1 MARKTK
7 TQRNRK
13 VGKKVLRRTGK
24 KVTKG
29 SKKTK
34 KNSFF
39 TLMLA
44 AKKRVSLHLYTKP
57 KHIKEK
63 PAKVK
68 EATLFTTDF
77 KVKNKQNNIKI
88 N

>member
-13 VGKKVLRRTGK
+13 VGKKVLYGRVK
-24 KVTKG
+24 KI
-29 SKKTK
+29 KKTNKKNK

-44 AKKRVSLHLYTKP
+44 AKKKGQPSFVYKTKTYKRKTGKGKRSHLVYYG
-57 KHIKEK
+57 
-63 PAKVK
+63 
-68 EATLFTTDF
+68 L
-77 KVKNKQNNIKI
+77 
-88 N
+88 

>member
-44 AKKRVSLHLYTKP
+44 AKKKG
-57 KHIKEK
+57 
-63 PAKVK
+63 PA
-68 EATLFTTDF
+68 FICI
-77 KVKNKQNNIKI
+77 QNQNI
-88 N
+88 

>member
-7 TQRNRK
+7 TQKNRK

-44 AKKRVSLHLYTKP
+44 AKKKGQPSFVYKTKTYKRKTGKGKRSHLVYYG
-57 KHIKEK
+57 
-63 PAKVK
+63 
-68 EATLFTTDF
+68 L
-77 KVKNKQNNIKI
+77 
-88 N
+88 

>member
-7 TQRNRK
+7 TQKNRK

-24 KVTKG
+24 KVKKTSKKT

-44 AKKRVSLHLYTKP
+44 AKKKGQPSFVYKTKTYKRKTGKGKRSHLVYYG
-57 KHIKEK
+57 
-63 PAKVK
+63 
-68 EATLFTTDF
+68 L
-77 KVKNKQNNIKI
+77 
-88 N
+88 

>member
-24 KVTKG
+24 KVSKR

-44 AKKRVSLHLYTKP
+44 AKKKGQPSFVYKTKTYKRKTGKGNKRHLVYYG
-57 KHIKEK
+57 
-63 PAKVK
+63 
-68 EATLFTTDF
+68 L
-77 KVKNKQNNIKI
+77 
-88 N
+88 

>member
-44 AKKRVSLHLYTKP
+44 AKKKGQPSFVYKTKTYKRKTGKGKRSHLVYYG
-57 KHIKEK
+57 
-63 PAKVK
+63 
-68 EATLFTTDF
+68 L
-77 KVKNKQNNIKI
+77 
-88 N
+88 

>member
-7 TQRNRK
+7 TQKNRK

-24 KVTKG
+24 KVKKTSKKT

-39 TLMLA
+39 KLMLE
-44 AKKRVSLHLYTKP
+44 AKKKGQPSFVYKTKTYKRKTGKGKRSHLVYYG
-57 KHIKEK
+57 
-63 PAKVK
+63 
-68 EATLFTTDF
+68 L
-77 KVKNKQNNIKI
+77 
-88 N
+88 

>member
-7 TQRNRK
+7 TKKNRK

-24 KVTKG
+24 KVRKA

-34 KNSFF
+34 KNSFL

-44 AKKRVSLHLYTKP
+44 AKKKDQPSFVYNNKTYKRKTGKGKRSHLVYYG
-57 KHIKEK
+57 
-63 PAKVK
+63 
-68 EATLFTTDF
+68 L
-77 KVKNKQNNIKI
+77 
-88 N
+88 

>member
-24 KVTKG
+24 KVKKT

-44 AKKRVSLHLYTKP
+44 AKKKGQPSFVYKTKTYKRKTGKGNKSHLVYYG
-57 KHIKEK
+57 
-63 PAKVK
+63 
-68 EATLFTTDF
+68 L
-77 KVKNKQNNIKI
+77 
-88 N
+88 

>member
-7 TQRNRK
+7 TQRNSK

-44 AKKRVSLHLYTKP
+44 AKKKGQPSFVYKTKTYKRKTGKGKRSHLVYYG
-57 KHIKEK
+57 
-63 PAKVK
+63 
-68 EATLFTTDF
+68 L
-77 KVKNKQNNIKI
+77 
-88 N
+88 

>member
-24 KVTKG
+24 KVKKT

-44 AKKRVSLHLYTKP
+44 AKKKGQPSFVYKTKTYKRKTGKGKRSHLVYYG
-57 KHIKEK
+57 
-63 PAKVK
+63 
-68 EATLFTTDF
+68 L
-77 KVKNKQNNIKI
+77 
-88 N
+88 

>member
-7 TQRNRK
+7 TQKNSK
-13 VGKKVLRRTGK
+13 LGKKVALRISK
-24 KVTKG
+24 KVALRTSKKVRKA

-44 AKKRVSLHLYTKP
+44 AKKKGQPSFVYKTKTYKRKTGKGKRSHLVYYG
-57 KHIKEK
+57 
-63 PAKVK
+63 
-68 EATLFTTDF
+68 L
-77 KVKNKQNNIKI
+77 
-88 N
+88 